1 MRQHDTTQQNTTRH
15 DTTDTALAEA
25 YDTTRDI
32 TTRHDTTTPTRHYT
46 TANTDTVQSTTHER
60 YVMEC
65 VVGLLIEHFDKLF
78 QATTLRYLLTALLS
92 QCVTCSV
99 RYLLSALLA
108 HHVTFSLRYM
118 LYALLAH
125 CVTCSMRYLFMARK
139 PTSIGT
145 TPMMVQWL
153 VQHVTHT
160 DAKVCRMYWIANKEV
175 GGRNSSTLPMSFEK
189 RFIILPEGLVS

>member
-1 MRQHDTTQQNTTRH
+1 MVNMSIKIYLSRAAAHSFIVSSH
-15 DTTDTALAEA
+15 YLALLA
-25 YDTTRDI
+25 
-32 TTRHDTTTPTRHYT
+32 H
-46 TANTDTVQSTTHER
+46 
-60 YVMEC
+60 C
-65 VVGLLIEHFDKLF
+65 V
-78 QATTLRYLLTALLS
+78 TCSLRYFLNVLLA

-99 RYLLSALLA
+99 RYLPTTLHS
-108 HHVTFSLRYM
+108 
-118 LYALLAH
+118 H
-125 CVTCSMRYLFMARK
+125 CVTCSMRYLLTALLAQYLFMARK